1 VLLLLSASLWI
12 VLPFVPAVI
21 WGAIIAISIH
31 PLFLRLVR
39 LLRGRRVMAAILIG
53 LLLAVTL
60 FLPLTILVFTISDH
74 VGAISAYLSQGNT
87 VELPS
92 PPPWVEKIPLV
103 GARLHKAWI
112 AAVSD
117 LAGTLE
123 TLRPRVRE
131 AILWLLSQI
140 LTSTVVLFEAALA
153 IVLST
158 IFLLNATRLRT
169 FFLLLVERL
178 GASDSLDVV
187 ATIEK
192 TTRSISKGILGTA
205 VIPAVLA
212 WIGLVIAGAP
222 APILLAFFCFVL
234 FSMQLGMVLV
244 GIPVALWLWA
254 QGDLNMAILLV
265 IWSVVVSVLDNALK
279 PILLGQDFPVPIWL
293 LFMGIIGGMLAMGL
307 IGLFIGPIIL
317 SISFQLIMRW
327 TEQGR

>member
-1 VLLLLSASLWI
+1 LLLLSASLWI

-31 PLFLRLVR
+31 PLFLKIVR
-39 LLRGRRVMAAILIG
+39 ALRGRRVIAAVLIG

-60 FLPLTILVFTISDH
+60 FLPLTIIVLTISDH
-74 VGAISAYLSQGNT
+74 VSAISEYLSQAST
-87 VELPS
+87 VDLPT
-92 PPPWVEKIPLV
+92 PPPWVEKLPLI
-103 GARLHKAWI
+103 GERLNRAWI
-112 AAVSD
+112 AAASD
-117 LAGTLE
+117 LSGTLE
-123 TLRPRVRE
+123 TLRPRVRD

-140 LTSTVVLFEAALA
+140 LSSTLVLFEAALA

-158 IFLLNATRLRT
+158 IFLLNAARLKA
-169 FFLLLVERL
+169 FFLLLAERL
-178 GASDSLDVV
+178 GAADSVDIVT
-187 ATIEK
+187 TIEK

-205 VIPAVLA
+205 VIQAILA
-212 WIGLVIAGAP
+212 WIGLAVAGAP
-222 APILLAFFCFVL
+222 APVLLAFFCFVL

-254 QGDLNMAILLV
+254 QGDLNMAILLAV
-265 IWSVVVSVLDNALK
+265 WSIFVSILDNALK

-327 TEQGR
+327 TEQKP

>member
-1 VLLLLSASLWI
+1 
-12 VLPFVPAVI
+12 VI

-31 PLFLRLVR
+31 PLFLKLVR
-39 LLRGRRVMAAILIG
+39 ALQGRRVISAILIG

-74 VGAISAYLSQGNT
+74 VSAISAYLSQGNT
-87 VELPS
+87 VDLPS
-92 PPPWVEKIPLV
+92 PPPWVEKIPLI
-103 GARLHKAWI
+103 GERLHKAWV

-123 TLRPRVRE
+123 TVRPRVRDG
-131 AILWLLSQI
+131 ILWLLSQ
-140 LTSTVVLFEAALA
+140 LLASTLVLFEAAFA

-158 IFLLNATRLRT
+158 IFLLNAARLRL
-169 FFLLLVERL
+169 FFLSLVERL

-187 ATIEK
+187 TTIEK

-205 VIPAVLA
+205 VIQSVLA
-212 WIGLVIAGAP
+212 WIGLMIAGAP

-234 FSMQLGMVLV
+234 FSLQLGMVLV
-244 GIPVALWLWA
+244 GVPVAIWLWA
-254 QGDLNMAILLV
+254 QGNVNMAIFLV
-265 IWSVVVSVLDNALK
+265 IWSVIVSVVDNALK

-317 SISFQLIMRW
+317 SISFQLIVRW
-327 TEQGR
+327 TEQKP

>member
-1 VLLLLSASLWI
+1 
-12 VLPFVPAVI
+12 VLPFIPAVI

-31 PLFLRLVR
+31 PLFLRVVR
-39 LLRGRRVMAAILIG
+39 LLHGRRVLAAILIG
-53 LLLAVTL
+53 FLLAITL

-74 VGAISAYLSQGNT
+74 VSAISEYLSRGDT
-87 VELPS
+87 IELPT

-103 GARLHKAWI
+103 GERLHKAWV

-117 LAGTLE
+117 LAGTLD

-131 AILWLLSQI
+131 AILWLLAQI
-140 LTSTVVLFEAALA
+140 LSSTLVLFEAALA

-158 IFLLNATRLRT
+158 IFLLNASRLRA
-169 FFLLLVERL
+169 FFLSLVERL
-178 GASDSLDVV
+178 GASDSLDVIT
-187 ATIEK
+187 TIEK

-205 VIPAVLA
+205 VIQSVLA

-234 FSMQLGMVLV
+234 FSMQLGMVLIGV
-244 GIPVALWLWA
+244 PVALWLWA
-254 QGDLNMAILLV
+254 QGDPTMAIFLAV
-265 IWSVVVSVLDNALK
+265 WSVFVSVIDNALK
-279 PILLGQDFPVPIWL
+279 PILLGGDFPVPIWL

-327 TEQGR
+327 TEQKP